1 MTRDSRSDQSVDRSV
16 VAICGNPNSGK
27 TTIFNAMTGLSQKV
41 GNYPG
46 VTVEKVTGF
55 FGDPDRPDHRYQ
67 LVDIPGTYSLAAFSP
82 DEYIAASA
90 LYGGLDCQDRPD
102 VLICVIDATNLERGL
117 YLLLQ
122 VMQVGLPIIVALNM
136 SDVANRRGIR
146 IDAEALSQELGGAPV
161 VPVVGNRSQGI
172 KELKRAVTDM
182 VTNPVVPDPFR
193 LDPDTEKLL
202 ESIAAMDDG
211 HRRTR
216 AEYLRIIFDVEGP
229 AEKRFLHELKRQ
241 ASTSEYNRVRQEL
254 ADGRERIRGVGGTL
268 AAAET
273 IALTRRAAELSD
285 SVTSAIDRDRRTRS
299 EQIDRFLLHPILGP
313 IALVVMMTLVFQ
325 SIFSW
330 AEPFMNLIDHAFGS
344 LAGLVGDAMPAGPL
358 QSLLTDGVIGG
369 VGSVLIFLPQI
380 VILFIFIAFLED
392 TGYMAR
398 AAFLVDRMFRWCG
411 LSGKSFIPML
421 SSFACAV
428 PGIMATRTI
437 EDRKLRFITIMV
449 APLMT
454 CSARLPVYAI
464 MIAAFVPHR
473 TYLGLFNLQGL
484 TLTALYVLGIAV
496 AVAVSFALQK
506 TIFKTERGTF
516 IMEMPSYKL
525 PTLKSVMVRVF
536 NRVKSFVLRAGT
548 VIFAITIIVWALS
561 YYPRPT
567 DVAVEFEQARQDI
580 VQQYGQSA
588 ERLESALTAQLAAL
602 PEQQAAAVR
611 TSIARVLAA
620 QTTDKL
626 EAVPSI
632 ETATPA
638 LPAVVVD
645 QLEQLRSLRT
655 DYFAEQ
661 QRLAHRR
668 SGAFIRHSYLGYMG
682 QAVEPIFEPL
692 GWDWRIT
699 MSVLSSF
706 PAREVVIATLGT
718 IFNLGADVEGLGSAS
733 LVDKLRGATWTHG
746 PREGKPLFSVAVAL
760 SICVFFA
767 LCCQCSATL
776 VTIRHETG
784 RWVYAMGV
792 FAYMTALAYLM
803 ALGVF
808 QLLRALGF

>member
-1 MTRDSRSDQSVDRSV
+1 MKRDLRFGRSVGSSV

-27 TTIFNAMTGLSQKV
+27 TTIFNAITGLNQKV

-55 FGDPDRPDHRYQ
+55 FEDPDRPGQRYQ

-90 LYGGLDCQDRPD
+90 LYGGIDCEDRPD
-102 VLICVIDATNLERGL
+102 VLVCVVDATNLERGL

-122 VMQVGLPIIVALNM
+122 VMQVGLPVIVALNM
-136 SDVANRRGIR
+136 SDVASRRGIR
-146 IDAEALSQELGGAPV
+146 IDYDKLSDELGGIPV
-161 VPVVGNRSQGI
+161 VPVVGNRARGI
-172 KELKRAVTDM
+172 DDLKRTITDVIARPVT
-182 VTNPVVPDPFR
+182 PPPLA
-193 LDPDTEKLL
+193 LDADTENLVEAL
-202 ESIAAMDDG
+202 RELDDG

-216 AEYLRIIFDVEGP
+216 AEYLRIVFDIGGP
-229 AEKRFLHELKRQ
+229 AEKKYLRELESAAAERAKQ
-241 ASTSEYNRVRQEL
+241 QLGA
-254 ADGRERIRGVGGTL
+254 GRERIQSASGTL
-268 AAAET
+268 AGAET
-273 IALTRRAAELSD
+273 MALTKRAAKIAE
-285 SVTSAIDRDRRTRS
+285 SVTTTGGATIAGRS
-299 EQIDRFLLHPILGP
+299 EKLDRFLLHPVLGP

-330 AEPFMNLIDHAFGS
+330 AEPFMNLIDHAFAS
-344 LAGLVGDAMPAGPL
+344 LAETVAGVMPDGPL

-380 VILFIFIAFLED
+380 AILFIFIAFLED

-473 TYLGLFNLQGL
+473 TYLGVFNLQGL
-484 TLTALYVLGIAV
+484 TLTALYVLGIVV
-496 AVAVSFALQK
+496 AVAVSFVLQK
-506 TIFKTERGTF
+506 TLFRTERGTF
-516 IMEMPSYKL
+516 IMEMPSYKV

-536 NRVKSFVLRAGT
+536 NRIRSFILRAGT

-561 YYPRPT
+561 YYPRSAS
-567 DVAVEFEQARQDI
+567 VA
-580 VQQYGQSA
+580 QQYGELRQEMTQQYQPELSA
-588 ERLESALTAQLAAL
+588 LESSINRQLITL
-602 PEQQAAAVR
+602 PGG
-611 TSIARVLAA
+611 LAA
-620 QTTDKL
+620 QVEGMKDSLTGAATLAQL
-626 EAVPSI
+626 EAFPAI
-632 ETATPA
+632 EEEVAG
-638 LPAVVVD
+638 LPADVTA
-645 QLEQLRSLRT
+645 QLEQLRQTRS
-655 DYFAEQ
+655 DYLESKR
-661 QRLAHRR
+661 RLAQRQA
-668 SGAFIRHSYLGYMG
+668 GAYIRHSYLGYLG
-682 QAVEPIFEPL
+682 QALEPVFRPL

-718 IFNLGADVEGLGSAS
+718 IFNLGADAGDGTSAS
-733 LVDKLRGATWTHG
+733 LVEKLRSSTWTHG
-746 PREGKPLFSVAVAL
+746 PQEGQPLFSVAVAL

-784 RWVYAMGV
+784 RWVYALGV
-792 FAYMTALAYLM
+792 LGYMTAMAYLG
-803 ALGVF
+803 ALGVY
-808 QLLRALGF
+808 QLMKSLGF

>member
-1 MTRDSRSDQSVDRSV
+1 MKRDSRSGEPVGGPV

-27 TTIFNAMTGLSQKV
+27 TTIFNAITGLSQKV

-46 VTVEKVTGF
+46 VTVEKVTGSF
-55 FGDPDRPDHRYQ
+55 VDPVHPDRRYQ

-90 LYGGLDCQDRPD
+90 LYGGIDCEDRPA
-102 VLICVIDATNLERGL
+102 VLVCVVDATNLERGL

-122 VMQVGLPIIVALNM
+122 VMQVGLPLVVALNM
-136 SDVANRRGIR
+136 SDVASRRGIR
-146 IDAEALSQELGGAPV
+146 IDVEKLSEELGGIPI
-161 VPVVGNRSQGI
+161 VPVVGNRARGI
-172 KELKRAVTDM
+172 DDLKRAIIDM
-182 VTNPVVPDPFR
+182 VARPVVPPPLV
-193 LDPDTEKLL
+193 LDDATEGLV
-202 ESIAAMDDG
+202 ESLKSLDNG
-211 HRRTR
+211 SRRTR
-216 AEYLRIIFDVEGP
+216 AEFLRIVFDVGGP
-229 AEKRFLHELKRQ
+229 AEKRFLQELGDSSKRSRQVQRELAAGRTQIRQ
-241 ASTSEYNRVRQEL
+241 AR
-254 ADGRERIRGVGGTL
+254 GTL
-268 AAAET
+268 SGAET
-273 IALTRRAAELSD
+273 MALTGRASTIAD
-285 SVTSAIDRDRRTRS
+285 SVTSTPGKARVGRSERIDR
-299 EQIDRFLLHPILGP
+299 ILLHPVLGP
-313 IALVVMMTLVFQ
+313 VTLVVMMTLVFQ

-330 AEPFMNLIDHAFGS
+330 AEPFMNLIDHAFAS
-344 LAGLVGDAMPAGPL
+344 LAGIVAGAMPEGPV
-358 QSLLTDGVIGG
+358 QSLLTDGIIGG

-380 VILFIFIAFLED
+380 AILFVFIAFLED

-473 TYLGLFNLQGL
+473 NYLGVFNLQGL
-484 TLTALYVLGIAV
+484 TLTALYVLGIVV
-496 AVAVSFALQK
+496 AVAVSFVLQK
-506 TIFKTERGTF
+506 TLFRTERGTF
-516 IMEMPSYKL
+516 IMEMPSYKM
-525 PTLKSVMVRVF
+525 PTLSSVMVRVL
-536 NRVKSFVLRAGT
+536 NRIKSFILRAGT

-561 YYPRPT
+561 YYPRPA
-567 DVAVEFEQARQDI
+567 DVTHEFEQLQQGIDLQYDRQMAATESAVTRHLSELPGEYAAPVNAFARHI
-580 VQQYGQSA
+580 TSA
-588 ERLESALTAQLAAL
+588 ESTRELNALL
-602 PEQQAAAVR
+602 P
-611 TSIARVLAA
+611 
-620 QTTDKL
+620 
-626 EAVPSI
+626 I
-632 ETATPA
+632 ETTMSGIPDE
-638 LPAVVVD
+638 L
-645 QLEQLRSLRT
+645 LEQLRQLRLT
-655 DYFAEQ
+655 RAEYLTRRHQVAQ
-661 QRLAHRR
+661 QR
-668 SGAFIRHSYLGYMG
+668 SGAYIRHSYLGYMG
-682 QAVEPIFEPL
+682 QALEPAFSPL

-718 IFNLGADVEGLGSAS
+718 IFNLGAEVEEGSTSS
-733 LVDKLRGATWTHG
+733 LVNKLRSATWTHG
-746 PREGKPLFSVAVAL
+746 PREGQPLFSVSVAL

-784 RWVYAMGV
+784 RWIY
-792 FAYMTALAYLM
+792 

-808 QLLRALGF
+808 LYMTVMAYLVALVLFQSMKAMGF